1 MAQVQV
7 GLGAIVG
14 DEDLPMLVGGH
25 GAGVDVDVGVELL
38 EGDAQ
43 VAGLQDGPDGR
54 RSNPLANGGNDPAGY
69 EDVLRHRTS
78 ILTQKNGVE
87 EGPRTAD
94 PLAGAVGRLW
104 STDSRPTCWCR
115 RQTVA
120 YFAERVSLRT
130 HRQLRNGG
138 VGVDR
143 REHRMVLLPALRLP
157 LPLFGA
163 ARPGTGRLLRPGPGQ
178 SPAAPRAKLS

>member
-78 ILTQKNGVE
+78 ILTQKHGVE
-87 EGPRTAD
+87 EGPRTAN

-104 STDSRPTCWCR
+104 STNSRPTCWCRRQTVATNTNPTCRCRRQTVATNTNPTCRCR

-120 YFAERVSLRT
+120 YFAERVSVRT

-138 VGVDR
+138 VGVD
-143 REHRMVLLPALRLP
+143 
-157 LPLFGA
+157 
-163 ARPGTGRLLRPGPGQ
+163 
-178 SPAAPRAKLS
+178 